1 MINTKKVVLLIL
13 ATFVLLIFVLQP
25 LLGTFAGSYTM
36 ERQKTSTDY
45 GYTSICANCHEEE
58 VYLNSLSAHS
68 QAGCIC
74 HGYAPNLTAEYNI
87 NAAHNLTKNL
97 YCTNC
102 HSNYDINGQQE
113 IYPGIMTSNQS
124 GHYIK
129 KNSTMIYDHAQKF
142 FSGK

>member
-1 MINTKKVVLLIL
+1 MIKKLAPIAVLIIILLIYM
-13 ATFVLLIFVLQP
+13 LQP
-25 LLGTFAGSYTM
+25 LLSTFAGSHTI
-36 ERQKTSTDY
+36 ERQKNSADY
-45 GYTSICANCHEEE
+45 GYIYICANCHEEE
-58 VYLNSLSAHS
+58 VFLNNLSAHRI
-68 QAGCIC
+68 AGCVC

-102 HSNYDINGQQE
+102 HTNYDINGSQE
-113 IYPGIMTSNQS
+113 IYPGVTTSNQS

-129 KNSTMIYDHAQKF
+129 KNSTMVYDHAQKY

>member
-1 MINTKKVVLLIL
+1 MIKKLIL
-13 ATFVLLIFVLQP
+13 LFLASIILIIYVLQP
-25 LLGTFAGSYTM
+25 LLGTFAGSHTM
-36 ERQKTSTDY
+36 EEQKISTDY
-45 GYTSICANCHEEE
+45 GNIYICANCHQEE
-58 VYLNSLSAHS
+58 VFLNNLSVHS
-68 QAGCIC
+68 AAGCVC

-102 HSNYDINGQQE
+102 HANYDSNGVQE
-113 IYPGIMTSNQS
+113 IYPGITTSNQS

-129 KNSTMIYDHAQKF
+129 KNMTMVYDHTQKF